1 MPAAQTN
8 LSPVMAVA
16 HEVLPRFGIAFL
28 VDDHDMTWTIT
39 KSMSGPGLDSLRT
52 GQRVQLTLDH
62 HEDFSVVRAY
72 HPQS

>member
-1 MPAAQTN
+1 MPAAQTI

-16 HEVLPRFGIAFL
+16 HEVLPRFGIAFV
-28 VDDHDMTWTIT
+28 VDDRDVTWTIT
-39 KSMSGPGLDSLRT
+39 RSMSGPGLDTLRT

-72 HPQS
+72 KPQS